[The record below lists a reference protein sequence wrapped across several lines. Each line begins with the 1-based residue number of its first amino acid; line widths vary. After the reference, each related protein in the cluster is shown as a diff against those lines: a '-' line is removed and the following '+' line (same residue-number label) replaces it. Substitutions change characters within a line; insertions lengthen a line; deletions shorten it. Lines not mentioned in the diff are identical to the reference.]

1 MLFAI
6 PIPLY
11 SKHIYKM
18 KTNLLLLAVFL
29 MFVSCDKEDV
39 NTIPADIYGSYH
51 GTQSCQP
58 TYNGN
63 PIVTVSEN
71 DNESIKLS
79 KLALVAH
86 PIIVKCDG
94 SELRIEPQTFTM
106 QVGRAVRLPLQA
118 QGITQPT
125 SLALTLTYIFQ

>member
-18 KTNLLLLAVFL
+18 KTNLLLLAAFL

-51 GTQSCQP
+51 GTQSCDP

-86 PIIVKCDG
+86 PIIVQCDG
-94 SELRIEPQTFTM
+94 SELRIEPQTFPNGGWAGGT
-106 QVGRAVRLPLQA
+106 VT
-118 QGITQPT
+118 ITGT
-125 SLALTLTYIFQ
+125 GDYSTNFISLDVNIH